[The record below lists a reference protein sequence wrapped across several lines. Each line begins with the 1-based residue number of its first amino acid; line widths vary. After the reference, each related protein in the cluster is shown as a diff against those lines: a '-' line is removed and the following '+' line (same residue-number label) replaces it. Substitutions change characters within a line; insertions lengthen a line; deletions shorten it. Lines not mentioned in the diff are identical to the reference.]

1 METKMKNQI
10 TYNVKTEIKPGVFEE
25 YVKDDVEINQEYLA
39 IPRDILI
46 DKELKANERII
57 MGFAISFINNNKV
70 AFASNR
76 LLGALVNL
84 SPSRVSSI
92 ISRLVKKKYLHVVLY
107 RNSDGRII
115 KRNLLPH
122 KRYLNFSLNSSTK

>member
-1 METKMKNQI
+1 MKNQI

-107 RNSDGRII
+107 RNSDGHII

-122 KRYLNFSLNSSTK
+122 RRYLNSHSNSSTA

>member
-1 METKMKNQI
+1 MKNQI

-92 ISRLVKKKYLHVVLY
+92 ISGLVKKEYLHVVLY
-107 RNSDGRII
+107 RNSDGHII

-122 KRYLNFSLNSSTK
+122 RRYLNSHSNSSTA

>member
-1 METKMKNQI
+1 MKNQI

-92 ISRLVKKKYLHVVLY
+92 ISRLVKKEYLNVVLY

>member
-1 METKMKNQI
+1 MKNQI
-10 TYNVKTEIKPGVFEE
+10 TYNIKTEIKPGVFEE

-92 ISRLVKKKYLHVVLY
+92 ISRLVKKKYLRVVLY

>member
-1 METKMKNQI
+1 MKNQI

-92 ISRLVKKKYLHVVLY
+92 ISGLVKKEYLHVVLY
-107 RNSDGRII
+107 RNSDGHII